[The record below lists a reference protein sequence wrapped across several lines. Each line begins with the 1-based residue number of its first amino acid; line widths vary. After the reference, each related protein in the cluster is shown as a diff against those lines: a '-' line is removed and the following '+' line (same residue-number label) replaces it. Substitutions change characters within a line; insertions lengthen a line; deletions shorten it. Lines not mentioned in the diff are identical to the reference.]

1 MPGDFPDLDAHA
13 GRSTSIASPREQE
26 RNLGKVG
33 PHQKMAT
40 RAANGSRAAAIR
52 LKCLDCCCGSAAEVR
67 RCHLTDCALHP
78 YRMGVYRRETVEHDD
93 ARQVPSSGSDGAT

>member
-1 MPGDFPDLDAHA
+1 MRGRRISGSLSTTAPSTVA
-13 GRSTSIASPREQE
+13 GSSQQPAIR
-26 RNLGKVG
+26 
-33 PHQKMAT
+33 QKMLT
-40 RAANGSRAAAIR
+40 RAGNGSRTAAIR
-52 LKCLDCCCGSAAEVR
+52 LNCLDCCCGSAAEVR